1 MELDENSK
9 VIYEIISIINKEKE
23 TKEDFEYINDF
34 NIINDMII
42 GNLPYDKAEVDKIK
56 NKYEEEF
63 NDLLNLEI
71 KLRNYSRDY
80 VVYTIKQDLLNV
92 RHSLIRVGINRT
104 LKKMGKEML
113 KYDLI
118 DNNDRN
124 VYDKF
129 KKILEE

>member
-56 NKYEEEF
+56 TKAQGPLTSVLDSF
-63 NDLLNLEI
+63 ICSALSGFLSAL
-71 KLRNYSRDY
+71 
-80 VVYTIKQDLLNV
+80 
-92 RHSLIRVGINRT
+92 
-104 LKKMGKEML
+104 
-113 KYDLI
+113 
-118 DNNDRN
+118 
-124 VYDKF
+124 
-129 KKILEE
+129 